1 VQINRPHTFG
11 KQLSAL
17 TSSADTTLLKG
28 FKRSTYLR
36 TKRKTIDPGG
46 FIKKMHSTVLISKPI
61 VNAELEALLPIY
73 QQFKKLGEAHLSSEQ
88 LVSIRSKMASVSN
101 EDNFI
106 EDFELLMSR
115 YKAFKTVSSSAEARL
130 SRKFKDFTQ
139 QLPVSIISKLFV
151 PSTADLTRITSTPAE
166 GAPDPS
172 DNILLQLA
180 NTDIRNDDGTPMTE
194 IEKEQYL
201 VLLAVL
207 IGAPNAVISEIMDNA
222 SPDALSTN
230 ETITVAHMANSD
242 DLFKLVY
249 FDPETHAPKATFNKL
264 DAILFSI
271 YGGKVERARGL
282 IDKYTHQLNENLYQ
296 LTNIYAAINM
306 LQKSKQF
313 SAGIQSEAS
322 RLTTELRERF
332 RDEVS
337 EDNTTTMRTP
347 ASITQSTES
356 VDSYNSRH
364 PRLSEVKGTLLGGAS
379 LQNATPDASPKE
391 DPKDEP
397 YSSGPAI

>member
-1 VQINRPHTFG
+1 MQINRPHKFG

-28 FKRSTYLR
+28 FKSLTNLR

-46 FIKKMHSTVLISKPI
+46 FIKKMHSTVLISSRI

-73 QQFKKLGEAHLSSEQ
+73 QQLKKLGEAHLSSEQ
-88 LVSIRSKMASVSN
+88 LDNISSKMATVSN

-115 YKAFKTVSSSAEARL
+115 YQEFKTVSSSAEARL
-130 SRKFKDFTQ
+130 SRKFKDFIQ
-139 QLPVSIISKLFV
+139 QLPLSIISKLFV
-151 PSTADLTRITSTPAE
+151 PSTADLTRITPTTAE
-166 GAPDPS
+166 GAPDSS

-180 NTDIRNDDGTPMTE
+180 NTDIRNDDVTLMTE

-201 VLLAVL
+201 VLLAALV
-207 IGAPNAVISEIMDNA
+207 GAPNAVISEILDNA
-222 SPDALSTN
+222 SHDALSTN

-242 DLFKLVY
+242 DLFKLFY
-249 FDPETHAPKATFNKL
+249 FDPETHAPKAAFNKL

-271 YGGKVERARGL
+271 YGGRIERARNL
-282 IDKYTHQLNENLYQ
+282 LDKYRDILKENLYQ
-296 LTNIYAAINM
+296 LTNIFAALNM
-306 LQKSKQF
+306 LQKSEQF
-313 SAGIQSEAS
+313 SAAIQSEAS

-332 RDEVS
+332 KDEASVDS
-337 EDNTTTMRTP
+337 TTTLRPP
-347 ASITQSTES
+347 ASVTLSTES
-356 VDSYNSRH
+356 VDSYKSRH
-364 PRLSEVKGTLLGGAS
+364 PRLSELKGTLLGGAS

-391 DPKDEP
+391 DLTDEP